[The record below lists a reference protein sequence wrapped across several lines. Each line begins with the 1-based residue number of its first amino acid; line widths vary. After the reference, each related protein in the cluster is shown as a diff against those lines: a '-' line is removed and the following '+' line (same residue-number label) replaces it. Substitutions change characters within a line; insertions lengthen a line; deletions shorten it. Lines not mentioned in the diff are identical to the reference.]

1 MKRLFQFIYLYRTFF
16 TFLVFEIFCAW
27 IIVSANQ
34 YQSSAFFN
42 STNAISAD
50 IFRLRS
56 NITKYFNLSYE
67 NNDLAMENAFLRQII
82 SESAQR
88 KNYYFSEHYLADST
102 LPRQFDFLMAKVIN
116 NSVRRTNNYI
126 TIDKGYRDGIEP
138 GMGVISSWGIVGR
151 VKACSKNF
159 STIYS
164 LLHSDMLVSSL
175 IKSNGILCTTS
186 WTGNDPMFADLLY
199 VPRHIKI
206 AKGDSVVTS
215 GYNSN
220 FPQGESIGY
229 IEDFW
234 INENDSFYHIKV
246 HISNDFTRLAYVYVV
261 RNNFGTE
268 KDSLEQATTN
278 H

>member
-1 MKRLFQFIYLYRTFF
+1 MRRLFQFIYLYRAFF

-27 IIVSANQ
+27 IIVSSNH

-42 STNAISAD
+42 SSNALSAD

-67 NNDLAMENAFLRQII
+67 NNDLSTENAFLRQVIA
-82 SESAQR
+82 ESVQR
-88 KNYYFSEHYLADST
+88 KNYYLSGHYSADSI
-102 LPRQFDFLMAKVIN
+102 LPRQYNYLMARVIN
-116 NSVRRTNNYI
+116 NSVQRSNNYI
-126 TIDKGYRDGIEP
+126 TIDKGSRDGIEP

-151 VKACSKNF
+151 VKACSRNF

-175 IKSNGILCTTS
+175 IKSSGVLCTTS
-186 WTGNDPMFADLLY
+186 WTGNDPMYADLLY
-199 VPRHIKI
+199 VPRHIKVV
-206 AKGDSVVTS
+206 KGDSVITS

-220 FPQGESIGY
+220 FPQGEPIGK

-246 HISNDFTRLAYVYVV
+246 KLSNDFTRLAYVYVV
-261 RNNFGTE
+261 SNNFRTE
-268 KDSLEQATTN
+268 KDSLEQVTTN
-278 H
+278 R